1 MTISTGG
8 MKMYAKINE
17 LADRLTDKLVAAR
30 RDFHKYAES
39 GWFEMRTSS
48 LIARR
53 LTGMGYEVLTGPD
66 VCLGESRMGLPS
78 DEELE
83 KNYIRA
89 KEQGADPEFLE
100 NVKGGFTGV
109 MGILRCGEGPT
120 VALRFDI
127 DALGVVEDVSS
138 EHRPFREG
146 FSSVNPGMMHACGHD
161 GHASIGL
168 GVAEVLMAVKDDLR
182 GTVRIIFQPAEE
194 GVRGAKSIVDKG
206 HLDGVDYVL
215 ACHISGRESEE
226 DNVSDVTA
234 GSGGSL
240 ATSKMDVFYYG
251 KSAHAGSHP
260 QDGRNALAA
269 AVTAVQNLLAIPRN
283 SKSDTRVNVGT
294 LHAGSGRNVIP
305 EYARMEM
312 EVRGKT
318 SEGNIYMEQWARR
331 IFRTAAE
338 MHDCTYE
345 VKKMG
350 EAFLLESD
358 QALMELIRDVCEKDL
373 KTIRV
378 HSKLRREADGSEDF
392 SYMMKRVQD
401 QGGQASM
408 LRILTKTAAVGH
420 NKMFDFDDT
429 DALPKA
435 VKALSAV
442 TCRLLTEG

>member
-1 MTISTGG
+1 
-8 MKMYAKINE
+8 MYARIEE
-17 LADRLTDKLVAAR
+17 LAGRMTEKLVSCR

-39 GWFEMRTSS
+39 GWFEMRTAS

-53 LTGMGYEVLTGPD
+53 LTDMGYEVLAGRD
-66 VCLGESRMGLPS
+66 VCQDESRMGLPS

-83 KNYIRA
+83 KNCIRA
-89 KEQGADPEFLE
+89 KEQGADTEYLE
-100 NVKGGFTGV
+100 KVKGGFTGV

-127 DALGVVEDVSS
+127 DALGVVEDASP

-161 GHASIGL
+161 GHAAIGL
-168 GVAEVLMAVKDDLR
+168 GVAEILMAEKDGLR
-182 GTVRIIFQPAEE
+182 GTVKIIFQPAEE

-215 ACHISGRESEE
+215 ACHVTGRESDE
-226 DNVSDVTA
+226 DRSSDITA

-240 ATSKMDVFYYG
+240 ATSKMDAFYFG
-251 KSAHAGSHP
+251 KSAHAGSNP

-294 LHAGSGRNVIP
+294 LQAGSGRNVIP
-305 EYARMEM
+305 EFAKMEL

-331 IFRTAAE
+331 ILRTAAE
-338 MHDCTYE
+338 MHDCTLE

-358 QALMELIRDVCEKDL
+358 QGLMELIRDVCEKDL
-373 KTIRV
+373 KTVRV
-378 HSKLRREADGSEDF
+378 HPRLRREADGSEDF

-408 LRILTKTAAVGH
+408 LRILTETAAVGH
-420 NKMFDFDDT
+420 NRRFDFDDR

-435 VKALSAV
+435 AKVLSAV
-442 TCRLLTEG
+442 TCRLLSGDRASQ

>member
-1 MTISTGG
+1 
-8 MKMYAKINE
+8 MYAAIEE
-17 LADRLTDKLVAAR
+17 LADRMTERLVACR

-39 GWFEMRTSS
+39 GWFEMRTAS

-53 LTGMGYEVLTGPD
+53 LTGMGYEVLAGRD
-66 VCLGESRMGLPS
+66 VCHDESRMGLPS

-83 KNYIRA
+83 KNYLRA
-89 KEQGADPEFLE
+89 KEQGADTEFLE
-100 NVKGGFTGV
+100 KVRGGFTGV
-109 MGILRCGEGPT
+109 MGVLRCGKGPT

-127 DALGVVEDVSS
+127 DALGVVEDTSP

-161 GHASIGL
+161 GHAAIGL
-168 GVAEVLMAVKDDLR
+168 GVAEVLMGLKDGLR

-194 GVRGAKSIVDKG
+194 GVRGARSIVEKG

-215 ACHISGRESEE
+215 ACHISGRETDE
-226 DNVSDVTA
+226 DRMSDITA

-240 ATSKMDVFYYG
+240 ATSKMDAFYYG
-251 KSAHAGSHP
+251 KSAHAGSNP

-305 EYARMEM
+305 EFAKMEL

-318 SEGNIYMEQWARR
+318 SEGNIYMEQWTQR
-331 IFRTAAE
+331 ILRTAAE
-338 MHDCTYE
+338 MHDCTFE

-358 QALMELIRDVCEKDL
+358 KPLMEFIRDVCERDL
-373 KTIRV
+373 KTVRV
-378 HSKLRREADGSEDF
+378 HPRLRREAHGSEDF

-408 LRILTKTAAVGH
+408 LRILTETAAVGH
-420 NKMFDFDDT
+420 NRRFDFNDR

-435 VKALSAV
+435 VKSLSAV
-442 TCRLLTEG
+442 TCRLLTKEPAID

>member
-1 MTISTGG
+1 
-8 MKMYAKINE
+8 MYARIEE
-17 LADRLTDKLVAAR
+17 LAGRMTEKLVSCR

-39 GWFEMRTSS
+39 GWFEMRTAS

-53 LTGMGYEVLTGPD
+53 LTDMGYEVLAGRD
-66 VCLGESRMGLPS
+66 VCQDESRMGLPS

-83 KNYIRA
+83 KNCIRA
-89 KEQGADPEFLE
+89 KEQGADTEYLE
-100 NVKGGFTGV
+100 KVKGGFTGV

-127 DALGVVEDVSS
+127 DALGVVEDASP

-161 GHASIGL
+161 GHAAIGL
-168 GVAEVLMAVKDDLR
+168 GVAEILMAEKDGLR
-182 GTVRIIFQPAEE
+182 GTVKIIFQPAEE

-215 ACHISGRESEE
+215 ACHVTGLETDE
-226 DNVSDVTA
+226 DRSSDITA

-240 ATSKMDVFYYG
+240 ATSKMDAFYFG
-251 KSAHAGSHP
+251 KSAHAGSNP

-305 EYARMEM
+305 ESAKMEL

-331 IFRTAAE
+331 ILRTAAE
-338 MHDCTYE
+338 MHDCTLE

-358 QALMELIRDVCEKDL
+358 QGLMELIRDVCEKDL
-373 KTIRV
+373 KTVRV
-378 HSKLRREADGSEDF
+378 HPRLRREADGSEDF

-408 LRILTKTAAVGH
+408 LRILTETAAVGH
-420 NKMFDFDDT
+420 NRRFDFDDR

-442 TCRLLTEG
+442 TCRLLSGDRASQ

>member
-1 MTISTGG
+1 
-8 MKMYAKINE
+8 MYAAIEE
-17 LADRLTDKLVAAR
+17 LADRMTERLVACR

-39 GWFEMRTSS
+39 GWFEMRTAS

-53 LTGMGYEVLTGPD
+53 LTGMGYEVLAGRD
-66 VCLGESRMGLPS
+66 VCHDESRMGLPS

-83 KNYIRA
+83 KNYLRA
-89 KEQGADPEFLE
+89 KEQGADTEFLE
-100 NVKGGFTGV
+100 KVRGGFTGV
-109 MGILRCGEGPT
+109 MGVLRCGKGPT

-127 DALGVVEDVSS
+127 DALGVVEDTSP

-161 GHASIGL
+161 GHAAIGL
-168 GVAEVLMAVKDDLR
+168 GVAEVLMGLKDGLR

-194 GVRGAKSIVDKG
+194 GVRGARSIVDKG

-215 ACHISGRESEE
+215 ACHISGRETDE
-226 DNVSDVTA
+226 DRMSDITA

-240 ATSKMDVFYYG
+240 ATSKMDAFYYG
-251 KSAHAGSHP
+251 KSAHAGSNP

-305 EYARMEM
+305 EFAKMEL

-318 SEGNIYMEQWARR
+318 SEGNIYMEQWTQR
-331 IFRTAAE
+331 ILRTAAE
-338 MHDCTYE
+338 MHDCTFE

-358 QALMELIRDVCEKDL
+358 KPLMEFIRDVCERDL
-373 KTIRV
+373 KTVRV
-378 HSKLRREADGSEDF
+378 HPRLRREADGSEDF

-408 LRILTKTAAVGH
+408 LRILTETAAVGH
-420 NKMFDFDDT
+420 NRRFDFNDR

-435 VKALSAV
+435 VKSLSAV
-442 TCRLLTEG
+442 TCRLLTKEPAID

>member
-1 MTISTGG
+1 
-8 MKMYAKINE
+8 MYAAIEE
-17 LADRLTDKLVAAR
+17 LADRMTERLVACR

-39 GWFEMRTSS
+39 GWFEMRTAS

-53 LTGMGYEVLTGPD
+53 LTGMGYEVLAGRD
-66 VCLGESRMGLPS
+66 VCHDESRMGLPS

-83 KNYIRA
+83 KNYLRA
-89 KEQGADPEFLE
+89 KEQGADTEFLE
-100 NVKGGFTGV
+100 KVRGGFTGV
-109 MGILRCGEGPT
+109 MGVLRCGKGPT

-127 DALGVVEDVSS
+127 DALGVVEDTSP

-161 GHASIGL
+161 GHAAIGL
-168 GVAEVLMAVKDDLR
+168 GVAEVLMGLKDGLR

-194 GVRGAKSIVDKG
+194 GVRGARSIVEKG

-215 ACHISGRESEE
+215 ACHISGRETDE
-226 DNVSDVTA
+226 DRMSDITA

-240 ATSKMDVFYYG
+240 ATSKMDAFYYG
-251 KSAHAGSHP
+251 KSAHAGSNP

-305 EYARMEM
+305 EFAKMEL

-318 SEGNIYMEQWARR
+318 SEGNIYMEQWTQR
-331 IFRTAAE
+331 ILRTAAE
-338 MHDCTYE
+338 MHDCTFE

-358 QALMELIRDVCEKDL
+358 KPLMEFIRDVCERDL
-373 KTIRV
+373 KTVRV
-378 HSKLRREADGSEDF
+378 HPRLRREADGSEDF

-408 LRILTKTAAVGH
+408 LRILTETAAVGH
-420 NKMFDFDDT
+420 NRRFDFNDR

-435 VKALSAV
+435 VKSLSAV
-442 TCRLLTEG
+442 TCRLLTKEPAID

>member
-1 MTISTGG
+1 
-8 MKMYAKINE
+8 MYAAIEE
-17 LADRLTDKLVAAR
+17 LADMMTERLVACR

-39 GWFEMRTSS
+39 GWFEMRTAS

-53 LTGMGYEVLTGPD
+53 LTGMGYEVLAGRD
-66 VCLGESRMGLPS
+66 VCHDESRMGLPS

-83 KNYIRA
+83 KNYLRA
-89 KEQGADPEFLE
+89 KEQGADTEFLE
-100 NVKGGFTGV
+100 KVRGGFTGV
-109 MGILRCGEGPT
+109 MGVLRCGKGPT

-127 DALGVVEDVSS
+127 DALGVVEDTSP

-161 GHASIGL
+161 GHAAIGL
-168 GVAEVLMAVKDDLR
+168 GVAEVLMGLKDGLR

-194 GVRGAKSIVDKG
+194 GVRGARSIVEKG

-215 ACHISGRESEE
+215 ACHISGRETDE
-226 DNVSDVTA
+226 DRVSDITA

-240 ATSKMDVFYYG
+240 ATSKMDAFYYG
-251 KSAHAGSHP
+251 KSAHAGSNP

-305 EYARMEM
+305 EFAKMEL

-318 SEGNIYMEQWARR
+318 SEGNIYMEQWTQR
-331 IFRTAAE
+331 ILRTAAE
-338 MHDCTYE
+338 MHDCTFE

-358 QALMELIRDVCEKDL
+358 KPLMEFIRDVCERDL
-373 KTIRV
+373 KTVRV
-378 HSKLRREADGSEDF
+378 HPRLRREADGSEDF

-408 LRILTKTAAVGH
+408 LRILTETAAVGH
-420 NKMFDFDDT
+420 NRRFDFNDR

-435 VKALSAV
+435 VKSLSAV
-442 TCRLLTEG
+442 TCRLLTKEPAID

>member
-1 MTISTGG
+1 
-8 MKMYAKINE
+8 MYAAIEE
-17 LADRLTDKLVAAR
+17 LADMMTERLVACR
-30 RDFHKYAES
+30 RDFHNYAES
-39 GWFEMRTSS
+39 GWFEMRTAS

-53 LTGMGYEVLTGPD
+53 LTGMGYEVLAGRD
-66 VCLGESRMGLPS
+66 VCHDESRMGLPS

-83 KNYIRA
+83 KNYLRA
-89 KEQGADPEFLE
+89 KEQGADTEFLE
-100 NVKGGFTGV
+100 KVRGGFTGV
-109 MGILRCGEGPT
+109 MGVLRCGKGPT

-127 DALGVVEDVSS
+127 DALGVVEDTSP

-161 GHASIGL
+161 GHAAIGL
-168 GVAEVLMAVKDDLR
+168 GVAEVLMGLKDGLR

-194 GVRGAKSIVDKG
+194 GVRGARSIVEKG

-215 ACHISGRESEE
+215 ACHISGRETDE
-226 DNVSDVTA
+226 DRMSDITA

-240 ATSKMDVFYYG
+240 ATSKMDAFYYG
-251 KSAHAGSHP
+251 KSAHAGSNP

-305 EYARMEM
+305 EFAKMEL

-318 SEGNIYMEQWARR
+318 SEGNIYMEQWTQR
-331 IFRTAAE
+331 ILRTAAE
-338 MHDCTYE
+338 MHDCTFE

-358 QALMELIRDVCEKDL
+358 KPLMEFIRDVCERDL
-373 KTIRV
+373 KTVRV
-378 HSKLRREADGSEDF
+378 HPRLRREADGSEDF

-408 LRILTKTAAVGH
+408 LRILTETAAVCH
-420 NKMFDFDDT
+420 NSRFYFNDR

-442 TCRLLTEG
+442 TCRLLTKEPAIG

>member
-1 MTISTGG
+1 
-8 MKMYAKINE
+8 MYAAIEE
-17 LADRLTDKLVAAR
+17 LADRMTERLVACR

-39 GWFEMRTSS
+39 GWFEMRTAS

-53 LTGMGYEVLTGPD
+53 LTGMGYEVLAGRD
-66 VCLGESRMGLPS
+66 VCHDESRMGLPS

-83 KNYIRA
+83 KNYLRA
-89 KEQGADPEFLE
+89 KEQGADTEFLE
-100 NVKGGFTGV
+100 KVRGGFTGV
-109 MGILRCGEGPT
+109 MGVLRCGKGPT

-127 DALGVVEDVSS
+127 DALGVVEDTSP

-161 GHASIGL
+161 GHAAIGL
-168 GVAEVLMAVKDDLR
+168 GVAEVLMALKDGLR

-194 GVRGAKSIVDKG
+194 GVRGARSIVEKG

-215 ACHISGRESEE
+215 ACHISGRETDE
-226 DNVSDVTA
+226 DRMSDITA

-240 ATSKMDVFYYG
+240 ATSKMDAFYYG
-251 KSAHAGSHP
+251 KSAHAGSNP

-305 EYARMEM
+305 EFAKMEL

-318 SEGNIYMEQWARR
+318 SEGNIYMEQWTQR
-331 IFRTAAE
+331 ILRTAAE
-338 MHDCTYE
+338 MHDCTFE

-358 QALMELIRDVCEKDL
+358 KPLMEFIRDVCERDL
-373 KTIRV
+373 KTVRV
-378 HSKLRREADGSEDF
+378 HPRLRREADGSEDF

-408 LRILTKTAAVGH
+408 LRILTETAAVGH
-420 NKMFDFDDT
+420 NRRFDFNDR

-435 VKALSAV
+435 VKSLSAV
-442 TCRLLTEG
+442 TCRLLTKEPAID